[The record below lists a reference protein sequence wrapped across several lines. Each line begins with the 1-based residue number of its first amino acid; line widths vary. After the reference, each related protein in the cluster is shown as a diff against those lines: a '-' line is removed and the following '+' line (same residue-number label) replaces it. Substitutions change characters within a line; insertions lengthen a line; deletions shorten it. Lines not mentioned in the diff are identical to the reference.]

1 MAISTFKLVCKPNL
15 QLRPIPFQCTHKV
28 VLRSVPSVLPEERSR
43 ISIRKQGK
51 SNYTVNNKK
60 PPVWKK
66 FNSKELGFQNSMIT
80 SPIQKV
86 LNTLKE
92 RGYDVYLVGGC
103 VRDMILMQTPKD
115 FDIITSADL
124 KEVRRIFAW
133 CEIVGKRFP
142 ICHVHMDG
150 IVVEVSSFNTRCKP
164 GRHFAHDVKFE
175 APKGCDKED
184 YLRWRDCLNR
194 DFTINGFMFDPYAK
208 IVYDYMGGMEDIIKA
223 KVRTMVPA
231 ANSFQEDSARIL
243 RAIRIAARLGFSIS
257 AETAR
262 SVTALSYSVLRLDK
276 GRLLMEMNYMLAYGS
291 GEASLRLLWKYGLL
305 DILLPFQALYFV
317 RHGFRRRDKR
327 TNMLLSF
334 FFNLDNLLAPDRP
347 CHSSLWVGIL
357 ALHKSLSDQ
366 PRNPLVIAAFC
377 LAVYNGGNLLEAV
390 DVARRINQPHDIRFP
405 ELSDP
410 CDLSAMALKNEILDL
425 TQSVKESLLQMTSR
439 HSVARAM
446 ADYPKAPRSDMVFIP
461 LAMYLKAL
469 GIFDCLKG
477 SASERRL
484 LKKGRKID
492 YESLARGD
500 RLEIRQLF
508 ARVVF
513 ETVYPLHIGQ
523 S

>member
-1 MAISTFKLVCKPNL
+1 MAISTLKLICKPNL
-15 QLRPIPFQCTHKV
+15 QHRPIPFQCVRKV
-28 VLRSVPSVLPEERSR
+28 VPRSVPSVEQEECSRSL
-43 ISIRKQGK
+43 IRKQ
-51 SNYTVNNKK
+51 VNIKK
-60 PPVWKK
+60 APAWKK
-66 FNSKELGFQNSMIT
+66 FNSKELGFRNSMIAN
-80 SPIQKV
+80 PVQKV
-86 LNTLKE
+86 LNMLKKK
-92 RGYDVYLVGGC
+92 GYYVYLVGGC
-103 VRDMILMQTPKD
+103 VRDLILMQTPKD

-124 KEVRRIFAW
+124 REVMRTFAW

-150 IVVEVSSFNTRCKP
+150 IIVEVSSFNTSSSRCKP
-164 GRHFAHDVKFE
+164 GRHFAHDVEFE

-184 YLRWRDCLNR
+184 YLRWRNCLNR
-194 DFTINGFMFDPYAK
+194 DFTINGFMFDPFAK
-208 IVYDYMGGMEDIIKA
+208 IVYDYMGGMEDIKKA

-231 ANSFQEDSARIL
+231 ATSFQEDCARIL

-257 AETAR
+257 TETAR
-262 SVTALSYSVLRLDK
+262 SIKALSYSVLRLDK

-334 FFNLDNLLAPDRP
+334 FFNLDKLLAPDCP

-366 PRNPLVIAAFC
+366 PRNPLVIAAFS
-377 LAVYNGGNLLEAV
+377 LAIYNGGNLLEAV
-390 DVARRINQPHDIRFP
+390 DIARRIDKPHDIRFP

-410 CDLSAMALKNEILDL
+410 CDLNAKALKNEILDL
-425 TQSVKESLLQMTSR
+425 VESVKVSLLQMTSK

-446 ADYPKAPRSDMVFIP
+446 ADYPQAPYSDMVFIP
-461 LAMYLKAL
+461 LAVYLKAL
-469 GIFDCLKG
+469 GIFDCLKVNACKRFL
-477 SASERRL
+477 S
-484 LKKGRKID
+484 KKGRNID

-500 RLEIRQLF
+500 PLEIRHLF

-513 ETVYPLHIGQ
+513 DTVYPLHIGQ